1 MFKLTKKSKRKV
13 IYRDRTSS
21 LLFTVFMII
30 LILLALNL
38 ALLLPPQISSI
49 FYMIELIILQHF
61 NYQVVMHRW
70 ELYFLILFFSGWGY
84 FIFPMVYIPSIKKSH
99 FYIWTW
105 VEGNTRF
112 FRTLGGYVQVHKD
125 LVRKRIFRWTVM
137 GDVTAIYEGNVEVL
151 QTKNLEVTKSNFWKS
166 LAMTLAARAS
176 SLEDIIEKSPSMM
189 TQEDVQQLIRSM
201 RGGGESEGK

>member
-1 MFKLTKKSKRKV
+1 MFRFMKKSKKKV
-13 IYRDRTSS
+13 IYKDRTSS
-21 LLFTVFMII
+21 LLFIAFMIL

-70 ELYFLILFFSGWGY
+70 ELYFLILFFSAWGY

-189 TQEDVQQLIRSM
+189 TQEDIQQLIRSM
-201 RGGGESEGK
+201 RGGGESESK

>member
-1 MFKLTKKSKRKV
+1 MFRFLKKSKKKV

-21 LLFTVFMII
+21 MLFTVFMIV

-38 ALLLPPQISSI
+38 ALLLPPQLSSI
-49 FYMIELIILQHF
+49 FYMIELILLQHF
-61 NYQVVMHRW
+61 NYQITMQRW

-84 FIFPMVYIPSIKKSH
+84 FIFPMIYIPSIKKSH

-112 FRTLGGYVQVHKD
+112 FRTIGGYVQVHKD
-125 LVRKRIFRWTVM
+125 LVRKKIFRWTIM

-151 QTKNLEVTKSNFWKS
+151 QTNALEVTKSNFWKS
-166 LAMTLAARAS
+166 LATTLAGRS
-176 SLEDIIEKSPSMM
+176 SQLEDIIERSPSIL
-189 TQEDVQQLIRSM
+189 TQEDVQQLIKSM
-201 RGGGESEGK
+201 RGGGETEGK